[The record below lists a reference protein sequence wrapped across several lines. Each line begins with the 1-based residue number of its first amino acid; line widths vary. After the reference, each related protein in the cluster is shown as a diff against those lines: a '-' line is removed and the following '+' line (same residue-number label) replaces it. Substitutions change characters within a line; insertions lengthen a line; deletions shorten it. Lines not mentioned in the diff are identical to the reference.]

1 MNGGKGRGKGEG
13 SNQPAKQSPGTMTN
27 DKNDDGKKVGKFGN
41 KKGRPAAEDAENDAI
56 AAAMAEPQKAKLW
69 HPILEGKG
77 PHPSTNLQRPL
88 LNHAATNVKYRRCKD
103 RLQDSRLAWPKKRAR
118 KKRAR

>member
-13 SNQPAKQSPGTMTN
+13 SNQPAKQSTGTMTN

-69 HPILEGKG
+69 HPILERKG
-77 PHPSTNLQRPL
+77 PHPSTKLQQPL
-88 LNHAATNVKYRRCKD
+88 LSHAATKVNYRRCKD
-103 RLQDSRLAWPKKRAR
+103 RLQNSRAESRLGWPKKRER
-118 KKRAR
+118 